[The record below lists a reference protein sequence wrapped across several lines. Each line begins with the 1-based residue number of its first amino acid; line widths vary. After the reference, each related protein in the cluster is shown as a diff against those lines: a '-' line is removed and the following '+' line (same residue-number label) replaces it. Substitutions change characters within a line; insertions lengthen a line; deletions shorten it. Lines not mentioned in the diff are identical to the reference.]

1 MKGAIMTTD
10 KVNWDNKFGII
21 KTKQPEFVNLEDN
34 YTQRMQEQSAAEK
47 VIINGVGKDAE
58 IVTNEKGGKQSKSP
72 MAMYLVDPMFL
83 KDLVNHL
90 QPFPENKDKDEVIE
104 AITDFMITGDKKEL
118 VNTVCEV
125 YRAKHHDSIF
135 DEKGA
140 IVEIAKVLQ
149 EGATKYEANNWRLIP
164 QEEHI
169 NHALIHYLAYLMGDT
184 QDEHLAHC
192 MCRLMMAFA
201 TKKSKGFDYTT
212 YISKQDMEKEDFYR
226 AYA

>member
-10 KVNWDNKFGII
+10 KVDWDNKFGII
-21 KTKQPEFVNLEDN
+21 ETKQPEFVNLEDN
-34 YTQRMQEQSAAEK
+34 YTQRMQEQSVAEK

-72 MAMYLVDPMFL
+72 MAMHLVDPMFL
-83 KDLVNHL
+83 KKWFNKI
-90 QPFPENKDKDEVIE
+90 QPTESRDEVIE
-104 AITDFMITGDKKEL
+104 AITDYMILGCEEALTRAIL
-118 VNTVCEV
+118 EV
-125 YRAKHHDSIF
+125 YCLKQHIAIPDKN
-135 DEKGA
+135 GA

-169 NHALIHYLAYLMGDT
+169 NHALIHYQAYLMGDT

-226 AYA
+226 TYA

>member
-1 MKGAIMTTD
+1 MITNKTT
-10 KVNWDNKFGII
+10 WDDKFGII
-21 KTKQPEFVNLEDN
+21 ETNQSEFVNLEDN

-72 MAMYLVDPMFL
+72 MAMHLVDPMFL
-83 KDLVNHL
+83 KEW
-90 QPFPENKDKDEVIE
+90 FDKFLSTKGNDKVIE
-104 AITDFMITGDKKEL
+104 AITDYMLLGCEEALTGAIF
-118 VNTVCEV
+118 EV
-125 YRAKHHDSIF
+125 YCLKQHTDIP
-135 DEKGA
+135 DKNGA